1 MKQILVKY
9 YDKLFVITAFSA
21 LALVFGLQLS
31 EQIGSNAVIDLEDN
45 SPDWSRSSDGVVLQ
59 AKLEND
65 LMPGKFIFYQVD
77 DNNLSQI
84 EISKLIFK
92 RRSNVT
98 VHLISGKVLK
108 GSIKPKE
115 GVIISKNWKNSNTPI
130 LLDIDGRVTPIQMRT
145 IEKIVGT
152 PKYVLSDSADLT
164 VLRGKQP
171 FFYQRGEIAS
181 FTSKNRKR
189 PTWGQIESEKN
200 STIYELFTPPL
211 IYIIDN
217 ELTTTLPE
225 APIEE
230 EEKEPFGASVV
241 SFSEKPYRFR
251 LVSWIGNSPFIED
264 TMLTEKFGRTIR
276 NRLEVNNS
284 YKLVE
289 NSKPGRPSLIK
300 VDNNSSEKLL
310 TLKYFTVQNVTQ
322 KNGGVKPVGRALIE
336 DHFLKL
342 KPFEINSLMENVF
355 LGQFEVKLRFKIDK
369 EDAYE
374 ITLTASDTGK
384 EVNYNN
390 RIYKI
395 LAFDSDKKS
404 VLLRKASAIPNQF
417 EDLELLAP

>member
-1 MKQILVKY
+1 
-9 YDKLFVITAFSA
+9 
-21 LALVFGLQLS
+21 
-31 EQIGSNAVIDLEDN
+31 
-45 SPDWSRSSDGVVLQ
+45 
-59 AKLEND
+59 
-65 LMPGKFIFYQVD
+65 
-77 DNNLSQI
+77 
-84 EISKLIFK
+84 
-92 RRSNVT
+92 
-98 VHLISGKVLK
+98 
-108 GSIKPKE
+108 
-115 GVIISKNWKNSNTPI
+115 
-130 LLDIDGRVTPIQMRT
+130 MRT

-164 VLRGKQP
+164 VLRSKQP

-181 FTSKNRKR
+181 FTSKNRRR

-355 LGQFEVKLRFKIDK
+355 LGQFEVKLRFKIGK